1 MTIDLFSDP
10 ALLLEIDASSRA
22 DSNARML
29 DAIREAAFA
38 SLRAPLQ
45 SVPAPIDPTD
55 ATEEHEASGRRKI
68 SLYDSR
74 KTTARPA
81 RSSQLSGD
89 P

>member
-1 MTIDLFSDP
+1 VTIDLFSDP

-45 SVPAPIDPTD
+45 SVPALVDPLD
-55 ATEEHEASGRRKI
+55 ASEERAASG
-68 SLYDSR
+68 
-74 KTTARPA
+74 
-81 RSSQLSGD
+81 Q
-89 P
+89 